1 MLNQDDDIRAWLLA
15 NDGRHHLDL
24 MVLEPRP
31 DLGEDGTPM
40 PEPADGRYRYFDCK
54 IWDRS
59 GQAGDNLGIQEE
71 DDDEDD
77 GDYDQDGG
85 SRGSGEKASSD
96 DVEPDDVGESDEDAE
111 SDEDDEVEGV
121 SRMPEKESAA
131 RLDNVS
137 SKL

>member
-1 MLNQDDDIRAWLLA
+1 
-15 NDGRHHLDL
+15 
-24 MVLEPRP
+24 MVLESRP
-31 DLGEDGTPM
+31 DLREDGTPT
-40 PEPADGRYRYFDCK
+40 PEPADGRYRYFDRK

-71 DDDEDD
+71 EDDDDD

-85 SRGSGEKASSD
+85 SRGSGEKSSSD
-96 DVEPDDVGESDEDAE
+96 DVEPDDVGESAEDDK

-121 SRMPEKESAA
+121 SGMPEKESAA
-131 RLDNVS
+131 RIDNVS